1 MQQTE
6 PMAHLVHG
14 RQAFVVPVHAAGR
27 HRAGEDVAPVGRV
40 VGLGELDGR
49 AGRARPVRDVG
60 GEGAVA
66 EELLA
71 GVGDA
76 AGAAG
81 AGVAGGQ
88 VRLEVDVQVGVA
100 ALAEGRLHAGIVGV
114 GRPPVTHRP
123 RRALE
128 HEGDGRG
135 GVRLLEGAEL
145 VRHHGGRDGVCL
157 VGRADDVE
165 VGVDGD
171 LGRHAASAKAGRRRR
186 VREVLVRRDE
196 VRGRGR
202 RATVTGGDIFG
213 RRCGIVFRPRDGV
226 GEGRRDEAEE
236 EGKEGESE
244 EQHVLRS
251 LAQA

>member
-1 MQQTE
+1 
-6 PMAHLVHG
+6 MAHLVHG

-114 GRPPVTHRP
+114 GRPPVVHRP

-128 HEGDGRG
+128 HEGDGRR
-135 GVRLLEGAEL
+135 GVRLLKGAEL

-171 LGRHAASAKAGRRRR
+171 FGRHAASAKAGRRRR

-213 RRCGIVFRPRDGV
+213 RRWGIVFRPRDGV
-226 GEGRRDEAEE
+226 GEGRRDEGEE
-236 EGKEGESE
+236 EGKEGESG